1 MKITDAQ
8 AIVRGLTNTHDEEVH
23 IDVQYLI
30 PLIGIDEVEAQLTAF
45 GELQSAATPRPFGST
60 RIDKEVKSGMG
71 SFNRTS
77 LLEALRSSDFLKAN
91 KILIPS

>member
-8 AIVRGLTNTHDEEVH
+8 AIIRGLTNTQDDEVH

-45 GELQSAATPRPFGST
+45 GEIQIAPAPRPFGST

-77 LLEALRSSDFLKAN
+77 LLEALRSSAFLKVN
-91 KILIPS
+91 KINIPS